1 MAARVERSL
10 MAILFLMVWD
20 GFLMIGEG
28 LGLEGRAQ
36 RKFAD
41 IAWCMSA
48 ALLVLWLVAMLALSP
63 AVLK

>member
-41 IAWCMSA
+41 IAWCTSA

-63 AVLK
+63 AVLT